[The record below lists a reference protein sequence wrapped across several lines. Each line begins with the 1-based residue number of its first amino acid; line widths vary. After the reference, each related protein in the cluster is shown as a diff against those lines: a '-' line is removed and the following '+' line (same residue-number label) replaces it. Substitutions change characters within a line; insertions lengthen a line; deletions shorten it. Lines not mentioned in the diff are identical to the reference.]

1 MVESYVGARAVKM
14 VLAENMVNPLYFEMP
29 KEVLKPVECVG
40 SSKGDLK
47 KFPAAVQDQAGFA
60 LYQAQ
65 AGLKH
70 RDAKPL
76 KGLGAHVLEIVS
88 RHDGDT
94 YRAVYTVRFKAAVYV
109 LHAFQKK
116 AKRGIETPR
125 HGIDLVKHRLK
136 AAEQHYTKTY
146 GEEKID
152 KDRKNE
158 DHTWQRQRVR
168 GPGAS

>member
-1 MVESYVGARAVKM
+1 M
-14 VLAENMVNPLYFEMP
+14 
-29 KEVLKPVECVG
+29 LKPVEWIS
-40 SSKGDLK
+40 SSKSALK
-47 KFPAAVQDQAGFA
+47 KFPVTVQDQVGFA

-76 KGLGAHVLEIVS
+76 KGFGAHVLEVIS

-116 AKRGIETPR
+116 AKRGIATPKQE
-125 HGIDLVKHRLK
+125 IDLVKRRLK
-136 AAEQHYTKTY
+136 AAAQHYTNTY
-146 GEEKID
+146 GEEVD
-152 KDRKNE
+152 
-158 DHTWQRQRVR
+158 Q
-168 GPGAS
+168 

>member
-1 MVESYVGARAVKM
+1 MRVVELEGDGDQAVEEAAVVVAEELAAARA
-14 VLAENMVNPLYFEMP
+14 L
-29 KEVLKPVECVG
+29 
-40 SSKGDLK
+40 
-47 KFPAAVQDQAGFA
+47 PAAVQDQAGFA

-88 RHDGDT
+88 RHDGNT
-94 YRAVYTVRFKAAVYV
+94 HRVVYTVRFKAAVYV

-116 AKRGIETPR
+116 AKRGIATPKQE
-125 HGIDLVKHRLK
+125 IDLVKHRLK

-146 GEEKID
+146 GEE
-152 KDRKNE
+152 
-158 DHTWQRQRVR
+158 
-168 GPGAS
+168 

>member
-29 KEVLKPVECVG
+29 KEELKPVEWAG

-47 KFPAAVQDQAGFA
+47 KFPAAVQDRAGFA

-116 AKRGIETPR
+116 TKRGIATPKQE
-125 HGIDLVKHRLK
+125 IDLVKHRLK

-146 GEEKID
+146 GEE
-152 KDRKNE
+152 
-158 DHTWQRQRVR
+158 
-168 GPGAS
+168 